1 MLETLLS
8 NRTVSVLWEALP
20 RILSAGLTMTI
31 PLTLVSFTLAMVLA
45 VAVALVQYAKVPVLS
60 QLARFYIWVIRGTP
74 LLVQLFIIFYGLP
87 SVGIMLDAFP
97 AAVIAFAFN
106 EGAYCAETMLETLL
120 SNRTVSVLWEA
131 LPRILSAGLTMTIPL
146 TLVSFTLAM
155 VLAVAVALVQYAKV
169 PVLSQLAR
177 FYIWVIRGTPL
188 LVQLF
193 IIFYGLPSVGI
204 MLDAFPAAVIAFA
217 FNEGAYCA
225 ETMRG
230 ALESVPQGQ
239 LEAGYCVGM
248 SWWQI
253 MRRIVLPQALRTAV
267 PALSNSLIGM
277 IKDTSLASNITVAE
291 LFMAGQR
298 VAART
303 YIFLPIYC
311 EVAVVYLL
319 FCTVITKLQGLLERQ
334 LNAHGFQ

>member
-1 MLETLLS
+1 MFEALLS
-8 NRTVSVLWEALP
+8 NRTVSVLVEALP
-20 RILSAGLTMTI
+20 RILTAGLTMTI
-31 PLTLVSFTLAMVLA
+31 PLTLVSFFFAMIIA
-45 VAVALVQYAKVPVLS
+45 VVVALVQYANVP
-60 QLARFYIWVIRGTP
+60 
-74 LLVQLFIIFYGLP
+74 
-87 SVGIMLDAFP
+87 
-97 AAVIAFAFN
+97 
-106 EGAYCAETMLETLL
+106 
-120 SNRTVSVLWEA
+120 
-131 LPRILSAGLTMTIPL
+131 
-146 TLVSFTLAM
+146 
-155 VLAVAVALVQYAKV
+155 
-169 PVLSQLAR
+169 
-177 FYIWVIRGTPL
+177 
-188 LVQLF
+188 
-193 IIFYGLPSVGI
+193 GI

-239 LEAGYCVGM
+239 LEAGSCVGM
-248 SWWQI
+248 TWWQI

-267 PALSNSLIGM
+267 PSLSNSLISM

-319 FCTVITKLQGLLERQ
+319 FCTIITKLQALVERQ

>member
-1 MLETLLS
+1 MLETILS
-8 NRTVSVLWEALP
+8 NRTASVLWEALP

-31 PLTLVSFTLAMVLA
+31 PLTLISFSLAMVLA
-45 VAVALVQYAKVPVLS
+45 VVVALVQYANVPVLR
-60 QLARFYIWVIRGTP
+60 QVARFYIWVIRGTP

-97 AAVIAFAFN
+97 AAVIAFA
-106 EGAYCAETMLETLL
+106 
-120 SNRTVSVLWEA
+120 
-131 LPRILSAGLTMTIPL
+131 I
-146 TLVSFTLAM
+146 
-155 VLAVAVALVQYAKV
+155 
-169 PVLSQLAR
+169 
-177 FYIWVIRGTPL
+177 
-188 LVQLF
+188 
-193 IIFYGLPSVGI
+193 
-204 MLDAFPAAVIAFA
+204 
-217 FNEGAYCA
+217 NEGAYCA

-248 SWWQI
+248 TWWQI
-253 MRRIVLPQALRTAV
+253 
-267 PALSNSLIGM
+267 
-277 IKDTSLASNITVAE
+277 ITVAE

-319 FCTVITKLQGLLERQ
+319 FCTVVTKLQSLLERH

>member
-1 MLETLLS
+1 MFEAFLS
-8 NRTVSVLWEALP
+8 NRTVSVLAEALP
-20 RILSAGLTMTI
+20 RILTAGLTMTI
-31 PLTLVSFTLAMVLA
+31 PLTLVSFFFAMIIA
-45 VAVALVQYAKVPVLS
+45 VAVALVQYANVPVLR
-60 QLARFYIWVIRGTP
+60 QI
-74 LLVQLFIIFYGLP
+74 
-87 SVGIMLDAFP
+87 
-97 AAVIAFAFN
+97 
-106 EGAYCAETMLETLL
+106 
-120 SNRTVSVLWEA
+120 
-131 LPRILSAGLTMTIPL
+131 
-146 TLVSFTLAM
+146 
-155 VLAVAVALVQYAKV
+155 
-169 PVLSQLAR
+169 AR

-248 SWWQI
+248 S
-253 MRRIVLPQALRTAV
+253 
-267 PALSNSLIGM
+267 
-277 IKDTSLASNITVAE
+277 KDTSLASNITVAE

-319 FCTVITKLQGLLERQ
+319 FCTVITKLQSLLERR